1 MKNLDLRSSVDEKEF
16 SARTIVIRC
25 LLSFWVLLS
34 LRVRFEVGVGLET
47 NGFLADNLSKL
58 ANQFYYD
65 GLTDIFVFAAVYMSL
80 SFASERCSRDL
91 WTLLL
96 AFLFAAS
103 YIISSVCRDIGNFS
117 FFFANVYQIFLTV
130 FLLAGYTILFGS
142 GLSLIF
148 YFMER
153 RSENGE
159 WSLRRSLLTGALIIF
174 ACWLPWLIMNYP
186 CSFNPDSEY
195 QVGQWLGIYPWTA
208 HHPPFSTAVMGLC
221 VSLGSAVWNR
231 NFGCFLYV
239 LLQSV
244 SGAFVFSYVLT
255 ALRRIGI
262 SRKVWTSLLL
272 FYAATPFWACFAQW
286 FEKDFIYAQAF
297 TLCLAFVLPVL
308 EKRRCKMT
316 DALRIGAVALI
327 AILLRKTGA
336 YELTPA
342 LLLLVIWLRKRDRVR
357 MLAAALAAV
366 IFSSC
371 VNNVLYP
378 ALNIKGAS
386 VAEALNIPFLQT
398 ARYVNQFPDE
408 ITKEE
413 HDAIDAV
420 LIYDELDKYN
430 PEVSDPIK
438 DNYREDAGALPEYFK
453 VWLQMFFKH
462 PVCYFEAAFM
472 LSYGYLAPVR
482 PALDG
487 YILSNYY
494 PQFSEMGIY
503 RVFGDFPTRVFDSLR
518 QMFIGFPVVNILC
531 MAGFYTWVLMACFV
545 QILRKKQYS
554 ALLAFVPG
562 IMNVLICIASPL
574 CASTRYELPTIACAP
589 IFFGLAL
596 IISQGRFR
604 QQSGAIE

>member
-1 MKNLDLRSSVDEKEF
+1 M
-16 SARTIVIRC
+16 
-25 LLSFWVLLS
+25 
-34 LRVRFEVGVGLET
+34 
-47 NGFLADNLSKL
+47 
-58 ANQFYYD
+58 
-65 GLTDIFVFAAVYMSL
+65 
-80 SFASERCSRDL
+80 
-91 WTLLL
+91 
-96 AFLFAAS
+96 
-103 YIISSVCRDIGNFS
+103 
-117 FFFANVYQIFLTV
+117 
-130 FLLAGYTILFGS
+130 
-142 GLSLIF
+142 
-148 YFMER
+148 
-153 RSENGE
+153 
-159 WSLRRSLLTGALIIF
+159 LTGALIIF

-208 HHPPFSTAVMGLC
+208 HHPPLSTAIMGLC
-221 VSLGSAVWNR
+221 VSVGSVMWNR
-231 NFGCFLYV
+231 NFGCFMYV

-255 ALRRIGI
+255 VLRRMGI
-262 SRKVWTSLLL
+262 SRRVWTVLLL

-286 FEKDFIYAQAF
+286 FEKDFLYAQAF

-366 IFSSC
+366 VLSSC

-398 ARYVNQFPDE
+398 ARYVDQFADE
-408 ITKEE
+408 VTKEE
-413 HDAIDAV
+413 HDSIDAV
-420 LIYDELDKYN
+420 LIYDELDKYD

-438 DNYREDAGALPEYFK
+438 DNYRGDAGALPEYFK

-472 LSYGYLAPVR
+472 LSYGYFAPVR

-503 RVFGDFPTRVFDSLR
+503 RVFGDIPTRVFDSFR

-574 CASTRYELPTIACAP
+574 CASTRYELPTTACAP

-596 IISQGRFR
+596 IISQGKFR
-604 QQSGAIE
+604 QQGGVIE

>member
-1 MKNLDLRSSVDEKEF
+1 MKTPELKSSFEGKDL

-34 LRVRFEVGVGLET
+34 LRAHFEVGTGLET
-47 NGFLADNLSKL
+47 GSFLAGNLSKF

-65 GLTDIFVFAAVYMSL
+65 GLADAFVFAAIYML
-80 SFASERCSRDL
+80 VSFAAKRHRRDP
-91 WTLLL
+91 WVLLL
-96 AFLFAAS
+96 AFLFAAF
-103 YIISSVCRDIGNFS
+103 YLISSVCRDAGDFS
-117 FFFANVYQIFLTV
+117 FFFANAYQAFLTL
-130 FLLAGYTILFGS
+130 FLLIGYTLLFVS
-142 GLSLIF
+142 GLSLI
-148 YFMER
+148 YYLMER
-153 RSENGE
+153 QPKDGE
-159 WSLRRSLLTGALIIF
+159 RPLRRPLLTGALIIF

-195 QVGQWLGIYPWTA
+195 QIEQWLGIYPWTA
-208 HHPPFSTAVMGLC
+208 HHPPFSTAIMGLC

-255 ALRRIGI
+255 VLRRMGI
-262 SRKVWTSLLL
+262 SRRVWIVLLL

-286 FEKDFIYAQAF
+286 FEKDFLYTQAF

-308 EKRRCKMT
+308 EKRRCETK
-316 DALRIGAVALI
+316 DALRIGAAALI

-336 YELTPA
+336 YELSPA
-342 LLLLVIWLRKRDRVR
+342 LLLVVVWLRKSDRTR

-366 IFSSC
+366 VLSGC

-378 ALNIKGAS
+378 ALKIEKAS
-386 VAEALNIPFLQT
+386 IAEALNIPFLQT

-408 ITKEE
+408 VTKEE

-420 LIYDELDKYN
+420 LVYDELDKYD

-438 DNYREDAGALPEYFK
+438 TNYRMDSGALPEYFK

-472 LSYGYLAPVR
+472 LSYGYFAPVR

-487 YILSNYY
+487 YILSSYY
-494 PQFSEMGIY
+494 PKFSELGIY
-503 RVFGDFPTRVFDSLR
+503 RVFGDFPTRAFDSLR
-518 QMFIGFPVVNILC
+518 QMFIGFPVLNILC

-545 QILRKKQYS
+545 QILRKKQYG

-596 IISQGRFR
+596 IISQGKFG
-604 QQSGAIE
+604 QQGGVIE